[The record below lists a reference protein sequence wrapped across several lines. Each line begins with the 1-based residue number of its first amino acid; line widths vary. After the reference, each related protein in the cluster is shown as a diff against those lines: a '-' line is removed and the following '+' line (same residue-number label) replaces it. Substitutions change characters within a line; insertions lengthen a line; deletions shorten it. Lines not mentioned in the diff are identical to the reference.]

1 MVADLNYIHVTA
13 SDVNAELNDYSIE
26 NDDDTKKASSLLS
39 QEECLRSACSTNVTP
54 GQDDYLQTSQE
65 TLKVKI
71 S

>member
-1 MVADLNYIHVTA
+1 VVAYLNYIHVTV

-26 NDDDTKKASSLLS
+26 NDDDTKNASSLLS
-39 QEECLRSACSTNVTP
+39 QEESLRSACSTNVTP
-54 GQDDYLQTSQE
+54 GQDDFLQTSQE